1 MHEQLTAALAL
12 AALLALAGCSARAA
26 EPPITDPTMP
36 PGFSSIAR
44 DPVAG
49 TPLKLQSTQVSASSR
64 SAVINNHIVTTGSRV
79 GGATVL
85 SIEPGR
91 VVLQR
96 GKELVTLR
104 MPSSQV
110 KRQANG
116 DDA

>member
-1 MHEQLTAALAL
+1 MIAIAALA
-12 AALLALAGCSARAA
+12 AFAVGTARAD
-26 EPPITDPTMP
+26 EPPVTDPTIP
-36 PGFSSIAR
+36 PGQSAIAR

-49 TPLKLQSTQVSASSR
+49 TPLKLQSTHVSATKR
-64 SAVINNHIVTTGSRV
+64 SAVISDRVVTPGGRV

-96 GKELVTLR
+96 GKELITLR
-104 MPSSQV
+104 MSAPPV

>member
-1 MHEQLTAALAL
+1 M
-12 AALLALAGCSARAA
+12 AALLLALPAA
-26 EPPITDPTMP
+26 APADELPITDPTIP
-36 PGFSSIAR
+36 PGQSAIAR

-49 TPLKLQSTQVSASSR
+49 VPLTLQSTRVSGSSK
-64 SAVINNHIVTTGSRV
+64 SAVINGTIVTTGSRV
-79 GGATVL
+79 GGASVL

-104 MPSSQV
+104 MPAPQV
-110 KRQANG
+110 RRPANG

>member
-1 MHEQLTAALAL
+1 VSDPSRAALL
-12 AALLALAGCSARAA
+12 VGALLALAGSAASGD

-36 PGFSSIAR
+36 PGVDSAAR

-49 TPLKLQSTQVSASSR
+49 TPLTLRSTQVSASSR
-64 SAVINNHIVTTGSRV
+64 SAVINERIVTPGSRV
-79 GGATVL
+79 GDATVL

-96 GKELVTLR
+96 GKELITLR
-104 MPSSQV
+104 LPAPQV
-110 KRQANG
+110 KHQANG

>member
-1 MHEQLTAALAL
+1 MSDAFARAIAALLVALAPAALAD
-12 AALLALAGCSARAA
+12 
-26 EPPITDPTMP
+26 EPPVTDPTIP
-36 PGFSSIAR
+36 PGLSTLAR

-49 TPLKLQSTQVSASSR
+49 TPLALQSTRVSGSSR
-64 SAVINNHIVTTGSRV
+64 SAVINGRIVTSGSRV

-104 MPSSQV
+104 MPAPQV
-110 KRQANG
+110 RRPANG

>member
-1 MHEQLTAALAL
+1 VPEQSTAALAF
-12 AALLALAGCSARAA
+12 AALLAFAACAARAA

-36 PGFSSIAR
+36 PGFSAIAR
-44 DPVAG
+44 DSVAG
-49 TPLKLQSTQVSASSR
+49 TPLKLQSTRVSASSR
-64 SAVINNHIVTTGSRV
+64 SAVINNQTVTPGSRM

-104 MPSSQV
+104 TASSQV
-110 KRQANG
+110 RR
-116 DDA
+116 

>member
-1 MHEQLTAALAL
+1 MTAALAL
-12 AALLALAGCSARAA
+12 AALLAFAACAARAA

-36 PGFSSIAR
+36 PGFSSVGR
-44 DPVAG
+44 DSVAG
-49 TPLKLQSTQVSASSR
+49 TPLKLQSTRVSASSR
-64 SAVINNHIVTTGSRV
+64 SAVINDHIVSPGSRV
-79 GGATVL
+79 GGATVI

-116 DDA
+116 DDS